1 MHGCGLK
8 VIPSSCV
15 LPRPK
20 IRETYLDLTQQLRVC
35 LVVGQLGR
43 DRPLT
48 SSLVPPILRDNS
60 QQGTT
65 QDSTVPTLDP
75 EPNNLI

>member
-20 IRETYLDLTQQLRVC
+20 IRETYLDLTQQLGVFGCGTARTGSSPDV
-35 LVVGQLGR
+35 LSRPSNFEGQQSTG
-43 DRPLT
+43 
-48 SSLVPPILRDNS
+48 DNT
-60 QQGTT
+60 G
-65 QDSTVPTLDP
+65 
-75 EPNNLI
+75 